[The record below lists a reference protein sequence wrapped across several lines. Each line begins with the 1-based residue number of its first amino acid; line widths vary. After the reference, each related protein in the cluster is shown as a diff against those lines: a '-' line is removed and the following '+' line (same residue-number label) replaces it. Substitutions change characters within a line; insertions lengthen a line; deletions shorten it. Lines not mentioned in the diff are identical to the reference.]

1 MEKSESISKIAP
13 ALVKAQSEMSNAV
26 KDSKNPFFKS
36 AYADLNSVREA
47 CIPALNANGITV
59 LQPTI
64 YVDGKP
70 FVQTLLLHTS
80 GEYIASVTEI
90 ISDKANN
97 AQSHGSGVT
106 YARRYG
112 LQSMCNIGSED
123 DDGNAASGNNHTQN
137 EKAKEQQTTQAPAT
151 KEVWLNKFTSKAQTE
166 TTKEW
171 KNVIEKLMSG
181 KIDLKQIE
189 SAYKLSKEIKA
200 ELEKIAASV
209 VGEQVVYD
217 DIPF

>member
-1 MEKSESISKIAP
+1 MEKSETISKIAP

-70 FVQTLLLHTS
+70 FVQTLLLHSS

-123 DDGNAASGNNHTQN
+123 DDGNAASGNTH
-137 EKAKEQQTTQAPAT
+137 KPVQQEAT
-151 KEVWLNKFTSKAQTE
+151 KEDNRPFLNKWTTKAETE
-166 TTKEW
+166 TSVAW
-171 KNVIEKLMSG
+171 KNSVEKLMSG
-181 KIDLKQIE
+181 AIKMDAIE
-189 SAYKLSKEIKA
+189 KAYKLSGAVRKELT
-200 ELEKIAASV
+200 EIANTV
-209 VGEQVVYD
+209 NQ
-217 DIPF
+217 